1 MLAGNLREFSSGRKY
16 KIPNIHEFANAMVGI
31 EFLGI
36 IEKIDSAIS
45 QRLDGEFFSPLGQY
59 ADHGN
64 QKFRYL
70 LGFTESFHSLD
81 LSDQEVS
88 SITDGVSEKPRGN
101 VKKRGNKAFVA
112 HISREAERKR
122 KVLDYEWLSI
132 LSAISDIAGRDVPK
146 LVSKKRLDN
155 AFNAA
160 YRVFDPAS
168 KNRNHKHGGERI
180 PGRPKSNR
188 SGGTSPRAMPEKGA
202 IYTNPDN
209 SAQRY
214 QFGQK
219 GKRPKWFAELLEK
232 GFDFGSIKVKR

>member
-1 MLAGNLREFSSGRKY
+1 IERARSLQGAPVEFLGFVAQRVSRRFKKDGFEKDYHDGQNEIESGMLAGNLREFSSGRKY

-132 LSAISDIAGRDVPK
+132 LSAISDIAGRDV
-146 LVSKKRLDN
+146 
-155 AFNAA
+155 
-160 YRVFDPAS
+160 
-168 KNRNHKHGGERI
+168 
-180 PGRPKSNR
+180 
-188 SGGTSPRAMPEKGA
+188 
-202 IYTNPDN
+202 
-209 SAQRY
+209 
-214 QFGQK
+214 
-219 GKRPKWFAELLEK
+219 
-232 GFDFGSIKVKR
+232 